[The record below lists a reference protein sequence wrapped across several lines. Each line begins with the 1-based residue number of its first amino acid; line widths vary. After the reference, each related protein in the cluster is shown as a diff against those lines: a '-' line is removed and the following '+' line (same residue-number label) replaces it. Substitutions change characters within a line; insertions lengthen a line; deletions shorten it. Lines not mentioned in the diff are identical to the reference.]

1 MKKLF
6 ILLTIS
12 IATVSVTAQ
21 VTPVVS
27 KKEMKIEKHKEKKE
41 EYKAKKEEKK
51 EERKAMRKLE
61 GSEVS
66 MQAKEAFRGD
76 FSDVSAV
83 SWKRGPYYDE
93 VTFTKDGVS
102 QTAYYDF
109 DAELVGTIIPKSF
122 SALPASAQK
131 WINKKYAAYQ
141 KVRTI
146 LFDDNEENESDIIMY
161 GDQIDG
167 SDMYFTE
174 LKKGNQTIIL
184 KVTTDGNVAFFKEM
198 KN

>member
-66 MQAKEAFRGD
+66 MQAKEAFRGT
-76 FSDVSAV
+76 SAMYLLFPGNGGLTTMK
-83 SWKRGPYYDE
+83 SLSPKMAYHKRP
-93 VTFTKDGVS
+93 TM
-102 QTAYYDF
+102 
-109 DAELVGTIIPKSF
+109 
-122 SALPASAQK
+122 
-131 WINKKYAAYQ
+131 
-141 KVRTI
+141 I
-146 LFDDNEENESDIIMY
+146 LMLNW
-161 GDQIDG
+161 
-167 SDMYFTE
+167 
-174 LKKGNQTIIL
+174 
-184 KVTTDGNVAFFKEM
+184 
-198 KN
+198 